1 MLLKEE
7 ASNFLLWDFK
17 NEIFSSVM
25 LKNFSSHWTW
35 KLSWKFNG
43 LHYFNEREQD

>member
-17 NEIFSSVM
+17 NEIFQLAHALAAIWLERS
-25 LKNFSSHWTW
+25 LERLFTK
-35 KLSWKFNG
+35 G
-43 LHYFNEREQD
+43 LHYFNEHEED